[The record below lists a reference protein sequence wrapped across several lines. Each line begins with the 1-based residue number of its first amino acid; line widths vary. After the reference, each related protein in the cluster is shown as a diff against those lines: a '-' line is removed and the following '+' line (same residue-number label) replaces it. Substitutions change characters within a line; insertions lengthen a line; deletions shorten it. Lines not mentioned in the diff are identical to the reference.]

1 MKGSNSG
8 ERLSLDPKSSER
20 QMALN
25 EPLTVAIP
33 NLLEQVADT
42 DLAEDC
48 ARMSFNFGGKWWN
61 QYKKWWS
68 PTKVILIL

>member
-1 MKGSNSG
+1 
-8 ERLSLDPKSSER
+8 
-20 QMALN
+20 MALN

-48 ARMSFNFGGKWWN
+48 ARMSFNFGGK
-61 QYKKWWS
+61 
-68 PTKVILIL
+68 